1 MSEAV
6 EGGRIDWDD
15 PSIEK
20 IRRDMVRFARLQLR
34 DAGAAEDMVQEA
46 LLSAMK
52 YESSFAGRSA
62 LKTWMFSILRNKIV
76 DHIRKSSREI
86 AGSDLVAGSADEG
99 DDFDALFDQRGHWN
113 PDDRP
118 PTWADPEASL
128 SQQQFWDVFDACLE
142 RLPPKTSRVFMMR
155 EFLDLDTDEIC
166 SELGISTSNCWVI
179 LHRARAGLRI
189 CLEANWFG
197 AEARPC

>member
-1 MSEAV
+1 MSTAEV
-6 EGGRIDWDD
+6 GNGIDWND
-15 PSIEK
+15 PSIAK
-20 IRRDMVRFARLQLR
+20 IRRDMLRFAQLQLR

-46 LLSAMK
+46 LFSAMK

-86 AGSDLVAGSADEG
+86 AGSDLVSGNAEDG
-99 DDFDALFDQRGHWN
+99 DDFDALFNERGHWN
-113 PDDRP
+113 PEDKP

-128 SQQQFWDVFDACLE
+128 SQQQFWEVFDACLE
-142 RLPPKTSRVFMMR
+142 KLPPKTSRVFMMR

-179 LHRARAGLRI
+179 LHRARSGLRM
-189 CLEANWFG
+189 CLDSNWFANG
-197 AEARPC
+197 EAAC